1 MAADH
6 NFTQLV
12 RSELGRY
19 RDQDARVRR
28 DVMMKTKTGAATA
41 ELRAR
46 VTEGSH
52 LQEFLGATIAIFL
65 LSIAGFLLPT
75 TATAHSSSSLKIYF
89 VDVEGG
95 QATLVVSPLGESI
108 LIDTGWAGAR
118 DAERIVAAA
127 NDAGLSRINYVLIT
141 HYHGDQVGGVADLLE
156 RMPVGMFV
164 DHGPNAEDSGS
175 AREQYATYEKAI
187 EHSKRVRLEP
197 NQGLPLKGI
206 KLQVLAAAG
215 QHITT
220 PLPGVGEANP
230 YCASESEPQTD
241 TSEDAQ
247 SIGLLLTYGKFQ
259 FLDLGDLSKQKEL
272 ELVCPNNL
280 IGKVDLYLTTHDGVA
295 AENPK
300 ALVWALHPRVTI
312 LNNGAHKGGS
322 PEAWQIVHDSPGLS
336 GFWQL
341 HYAAD
346 TDREHNVSE
355 EFIANLEEKSDGHF
369 LKVLAMPNGTFTV
382 SNSRNGVS
390 RTYTQ

>member
-1 MAADH
+1 
-6 NFTQLV
+6 
-12 RSELGRY
+12 
-19 RDQDARVRR
+19 
-28 DVMMKTKTGAATA
+28 MKTNRVVVARKLRTPVTA
-41 ELRAR
+41 RRRRQQSAGR
-46 VTEGSH
+46 
-52 LQEFLGATIAIFL
+52 TISIFI
-65 LSIAGFLLPT
+65 LSAAGFLFP
-75 TATAHSSSSLKIYF
+75 ARAPARSSKSLEIYF

-95 QATLVVSPLGESI
+95 RACLVVSPLGESI

-118 DAERIVAAA
+118 DAERIKAAA
-127 NDAGLSRINYVLIT
+127 NLAGLSRINYVLIT
-141 HYHGDQVGGVADLLE
+141 HYHDDHVGGVADLLV
-156 RMPVGMFV
+156 RTPVDMFV
-164 DHGPNAEDSGS
+164 DHGPNGEDSDQT
-175 AREQYATYEKAI
+175 REQYATYEKAI

-197 NQGLPLKGI
+197 NEGLPLKGV

-215 QHITT
+215 QHITA

-247 SIGLLLTYGKFQ
+247 SIGILLTYGKFQ
-259 FLDLGDLSKQKEL
+259 FLDLGDLTKKKEL

-280 IGKVDLYLTTHDGVA
+280 VGKVDLYLTTHHGITAD
-295 AENPK
+295 NPK

-312 LNNGAHKGGS
+312 LNNGAHEGGS

-346 TDREHNVSE
+346 TDKGHNVSE
-355 EFIANLEEKSDGHF
+355 AFIANLEKSDGHF
-369 LKVLAMPNGTFTV
+369 LKVSAMPNGTFTV

-390 RTYTQ
+390 RTYTR